1 MQIKRGEMTNDS
13 SDNFSGPYQR
23 FETAKKFVNDEPGVD
38 GVPLNIA
45 IPTIARKL
53 NMAP

>member
-1 MQIKRGEMTNDS
+1 MTVVTTFLDPIKGLKQ
-13 SDNFSGPYQR
+13 P
-23 FETAKKFVNDEPGVD
+23 KKFVNDEPGVD